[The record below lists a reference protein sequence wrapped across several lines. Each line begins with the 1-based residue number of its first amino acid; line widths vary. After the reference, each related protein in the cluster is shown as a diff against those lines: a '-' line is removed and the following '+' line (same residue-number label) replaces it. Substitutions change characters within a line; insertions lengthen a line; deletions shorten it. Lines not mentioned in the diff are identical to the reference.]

1 MRIPILAYHA
11 ILPKEETNV
20 PQVWSPRH
28 TVSEEAF
35 RRQLDFMKSS
45 GWLSLLPE
53 DITAAAS
60 TPQSKS
66 FILTFDDGHRSDLT
80 AAAAMNDY
88 GYRGIFYIP
97 CAHVGCDGFVGTAE
111 IKALVANGF
120 RIGSHGLTHSHLTSY
135 SDADLKDQLLQ
146 SRERLEEMTGKEVSD
161 LAVPFGRYDRRVIT
175 TAIRVGYQ
183 RIMTSDVGVA
193 KIGTSAVFPRLPVT
207 AGTSFTDF
215 QRLLAL
221 GPLGARLRRL
231 SVALGRRISAVQKL
245 QPFSQARL

>member
-11 ILPKEETNV
+11 ILPKEATDV
-20 PQVWSPRH
+20 PQVWSARH
-28 TVSEEAF
+28 TVAEEAF

-53 DITAAAS
+53 DIATAAS
-60 TPQSKS
+60 MPSRKW
-66 FILTFDDGHRSDLT
+66 FILTFDDGHRSDVT

-88 GYRGIFYIP
+88 GYRGIFYVP
-97 CAHVGCDGFVGTAE
+97 CAHVGCDGFVGTGE
-111 IKALVANGF
+111 IKALVTKGF

-146 SRERLEEMTGKEVSD
+146 SRERLEDMTGKAVSD
-161 LAVPFGRYDRRVIT
+161 LAVPFGRYDRRVIA
-175 TAIRVGYQ
+175 TAISVGYQ

-193 KIGTSAVFPRLPVT
+193 KIGRSAVFPRLPVT
-207 AGTSFTDF
+207 AGTTFADF
-215 QRLLAL
+215 QRLLSL

-231 SVALGRRISAVQKL
+231 SVSLSRRISVVQKL